1 MNGRD
6 LIWALALAV
15 ALFVMVPAIAVAQ
28 IIQIDPLSGGLPPSF
43 TDDGVDLPLFTTPE
57 RRGRD
62 GEPAVS
68 MEMPEQTVAGL
79 RLVPLRMSTPRADGL
94 QTARLSGEVARER
107 FILFLPA
114 SPGAVELRIFN
125 RSGIDL
131 LPEAST
137 LRVTVNGT
145 VVGDIVPDSF
155 TAFAEDRV
163 MVPEGV
169 LNEGRNLVEVEARQ
183 THRIACGPDASFAL
197 WTEIDASISG
207 VPMAASAFN
216 TDALGF
222 LSAIAAQTA
231 LGQAVEIR
239 RPDPEAPLI
248 DAAPF
253 IGQVAAALGGTA
265 PAIQSTSYWPL
276 AGTMQSLARITAF
289 PVGEGPPQPRF
300 ERGGDGAIVLLLE
313 RGSNY
318 AEISGTLLAAA
329 NGQEESGVQTLTAG
343 LAQPLSSL
351 RPRSLTG
358 EGHYIFMD
366 VPFQL
371 PWDWLLLSSQK
382 ARLDLR
388 YRFAAGL
395 PEGALMLVKINGTT
409 VRLLPLDVG
418 AGTDLPTLPIS
429 FGASLLR
436 PGINQLAFE
445 VLVPGDTVGRACP
458 PSTVPVF
465 EIADTSQLFVPGS
478 PRMLIP
484 SINRSLANLSLDDIR
499 MTETAA
505 AILPPGFLP
514 QVAAALAASQTERL
528 AYSEAGSLIIGT
540 LFDLETMYSD
550 WLADGLATLRRAL
563 TEGRPRDPE
572 GTPDAQPSTW
582 DAVTVA
588 GDADG
593 LPSGGLADFP
603 RRTLSSLRRMALGD
617 AETLETWLSD
627 RAALAAL
634 IQPDADRPGDVWLI
648 LGPQAVPDDI
658 ARSLAASRN
667 MVGGPSGQVAI
678 FTADR
683 AWESWTAPNRPLRLH
698 ETLSFGNLR
707 NVLGNYA
714 SHQPL
719 GFLAVIFGFT
729 ILSAAAGL
737 LLLLLTRR
745 SRT

>member
-6 LIWALALAV
+6 LIRALALAV
-15 ALFVMVPAIAVAQ
+15 AFSAMMPAIAVAQ
-28 IIQIDPLSGGLPPSF
+28 VIQIDPLSEGLAPSS
-43 TDDGVDLPLFTTPE
+43 TDDGVEQPLFTTPE
-57 RRGRD
+57 HRGRD
-62 GEPAVS
+62 GEPALL
-68 MEMPEQTVAGL
+68 MEIPEETVTDL

-94 QTARLSGEVARER
+94 QTSRLSGEVARER

-114 SPGAVELRIFN
+114 SPGTVELSLFN

-131 LPEAST
+131 LPEASS

-155 TAFAEDRV
+155 SAFAEDRV

-222 LSAIAAQTA
+222 LSAIAAQAA

-239 RPDPEAPLI
+239 RPDPAASLI

-253 IGQVAAALGGTA
+253 IGQVAGALGGTP

-276 AGTMQSLARITAF
+276 AGTMPSLARITAF

-300 ERGGDGAIVLLLE
+300 ERGGDGAIVLVLE
-313 RGSNY
+313 RGTNY

-329 NGQEESGVQTLTAG
+329 NGQDDSGVQTLTVG
-343 LAQPLSSL
+343 VAQPLSSL
-351 RPRSLTG
+351 QPRSLTG

-382 ARLDLR
+382 ALLNLN

-395 PEGALMLVKINGTT
+395 PEGALMLVKVNGTT

-484 SINRSLANLSLDDIR
+484 SIDRSLANLSLDDIR
-499 MTETAA
+499 MTDTAA
-505 AILPPGFLP
+505 DILPPGFVP
-514 QVAAALAASQTERL
+514 QVAAALAASPAERL

-540 LFDLETMYSD
+540 LVDLETMDSD
-550 WLADGLATLRRAL
+550 WLGDGLATLSRAL
-563 TEGRPRDPE
+563 TEERLRNLE
-572 GTPDAQPSTW
+572 GTSDAQPSIW
-582 DAVTVA
+582 DAVAVA
-588 GDADG
+588 GDADTQ
-593 LPSGGLADFP
+593 PSDGLADFP
-603 RRTLSSLRRMALGD
+603 RRTLSSLRQLAFGD
-617 AETLETWLSD
+617 TQTLETWLSD
-627 RAALAAL
+627 RTALAAI

-648 LGPQAVPDDI
+648 LGPQVAPDDI

-678 FTADR
+678 FTGAR

-698 ETLSFGNLR
+698 ETLSFGNVR

-729 ILSAAAGL
+729 ILSATAGL
-737 LLLLLTRR
+737 LLLLFTRR